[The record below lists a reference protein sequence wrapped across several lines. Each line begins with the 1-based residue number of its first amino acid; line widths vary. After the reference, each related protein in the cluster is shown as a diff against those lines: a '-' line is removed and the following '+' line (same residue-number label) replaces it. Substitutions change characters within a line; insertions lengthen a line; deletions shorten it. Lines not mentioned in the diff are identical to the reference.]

1 MSQSILYRNLR
12 QLGFG
17 LFIVALLAFAGGT
30 DGQPIAPKAQRLLKL
45 PGFMQHLQWSP
56 DGKKFLFTRIH
67 AGTMGLWTMNIDGSE
82 LTQLLPKANTPHF
95 DGHWSPD
102 SKHIIFVYDIL
113 QGTDGKLQLDI
124 MNADGSGQKNLL
136 PHKGTFEES
145 PRFSRDGTKL
155 LWTSTRN
162 KNQDIWLMDADG
174 KNQKALTTDLAIG
187 NSPTW
192 SPDGK
197 RIAFTSVRAG
207 NLDIWVMNA
216 DGSEQKRL
224 TDHPRMD
231 YWPSWSPDGKTIA
244 FTTNRDGNYE
254 IYLMNSDGTNQR
266 NVTTHPSNDNWATW
280 SPDSRRLAWIT
291 NRDGDYAIYVAEVGK

>member
-1 MSQSILYRNLR
+1 MIQSILYRNLR

-17 LFIVALLAFAGGT
+17 LLVLTMTAIA
-30 DGQPIAPKAQRLLKL
+30 DGQPVSPKAQRLVKL

-67 AGTMGLWTMNIDGSE
+67 AGKMGLWTVNIDGSE
-82 LTQLLPKANTPHF
+82 LTLLLPKANTPHF
-95 DGHWSPD
+95 DAHWAPD
-102 SKHIIFVYDIL
+102 SKRVLFVYDIL

-136 PHKGTFEES
+136 AHKGTFEES
-145 PRFSRDGTKL
+145 PRYSRDGTKI

-162 KNQDIWLMDADG
+162 KNQDIWFMDADG
-174 KNQKALTTDLAIG
+174 KNQKALTNDLAID

-197 RIAFTSVRAG
+197 RIAFASARAG
-207 NLDIWVMNA
+207 SLDIWVMNA

-291 NRDGDYAIYVAEVGK
+291 NRDGDYAIYVAEVKK